1 MMQTRFRSALTSPF
15 AATAAVTLLVLA
27 PGCDK
32 FKQKSEDKE
41 IKNLEEKAAQLDKLS
56 QQQQQATGTQEE
68 KLKALNTQAGGV
80 DIKPNAETMQLTDE
94 QKKALEERIKSEKNS
109 SYQALLQEVLN
120 KDKEIK
126 DLNDKVSKLRAVL
139 PRPDMAGPNDSH
151 YGMALRF
158 LKKKGVPLDQ
168 ARSLVSRVNLME
180 KMAPGF
186 EVYHFYANGVYGSW
200 VNQGKAKVSPTDLQR
215 QEREKVENERDTAV
229 AQGEKLQEEVGDLAT
244 RKKQLESDIS
254 GLTDE
259 KSKLQT
265 AVAELTSTS
274 EKQKAL
280 LNSLHYVVGNSKKL
294 VEQGV
299 IIVPVFAKDRAGKNW
314 RDDVFE
320 KSLDLRSADTISI
333 SASELGLKKIGK
345 VSVVPGSLVKDE
357 HYKLTVSDDKMNATI
372 KLLTKDRFRNEKVV
386 FAVSE

>member
-1 MMQTRFRSALTSPF
+1 MMQSRFRSAVLSPF
-15 AATAAVTLLVLA
+15 AAIAAMTLLVMT

-41 IKNLEEKAAQLDKLS
+41 IKNLEQKAGELDKLN
-56 QQQQQATGTQEE
+56 QQQQQATGAQEE
-68 KLKALNTQAGGV
+68 KLKAIGAQPGGV
-80 DIKPNAETMQLTDE
+80 DIKPSGETMQLTDE

-120 KDKEIK
+120 KDKEIRE
-126 DLNDKVSKLRAVL
+126 LSDKVAKLRAVL

-158 LKKKGVPLDQ
+158 LKKKGVPLEE

-186 EVYHFYANGVYGSW
+186 EVYHFYANGVYGTW
-200 VNQGKAKVSPTDLQR
+200 VNQGKAKISPSDLQR
-215 QEREKVENERDTAV
+215 EEREKIEGERDTAV
-229 AQGEKLQEEVGDLAT
+229 AQGELLQEEVNDLST
-244 RKKQLESDIS
+244 HKKQLESDIA
-254 GLTDE
+254 GLADE
-259 KSKLQT
+259 KTKLQT
-265 AVAELTSTS
+265 SMVDLVTTG

-280 LNSLHYVVGNSKKL
+280 LSSLHYVVGNSKKL

-314 RDDVFE
+314 RDDVFD
-320 KSLDLRSADTISI
+320 KSLDLRSADTITI

-345 VSVVPGSLVKDE
+345 VTVVPGSLVKDE
-357 HYKLTVSDDKMNATI
+357 HYKLTLSDDKMSAVI

>member
-1 MMQTRFRSALTSPF
+1 MMQSRFRSALRSPF
-15 AATAAVTLLVLA
+15 AATAAITLLVMA

-32 FKQKSEDKE
+32 FRKKSEDKE
-41 IKNLEEKAAQLDKLS
+41 IQKLEEKAAELDKLS
-56 QQQQQATGTQEE
+56 QQQQQAVGAQDE
-68 KLKALNTQAGGV
+68 KLKQADV
-80 DIKPNAETMQLTDE
+80 TDIKPNAETMQLTDE
-94 QKKALEERIKSEKNS
+94 QKKALEERIKTEKNS

-126 DLNDKVSKLRAVL
+126 ELNDKVAKLRAVL

-168 ARSLVSRVNLME
+168 ARALVSRVNLME

-186 EVYHFYANGVYGSW
+186 EVYHFYANGVYGTW
-200 VNQGKAKVSPTDLQR
+200 VNQGKAKISPSDLQR
-215 QEREKVENERDTAV
+215 QEREKIEGERDTAV
-229 AQGEKLQEEVGDLAT
+229 AQGEKLQEEVNDLAT
-244 RKKQLESDIS
+244 RKQQLESDIS

-259 KSKLQT
+259 KTKLQT
-265 AVAELTSTS
+265 AVAELTTTS
-274 EKQKAL
+274 EKQKSL

-314 RDDVFE
+314 RDEVFD
-320 KSLDLRSADTISI
+320 KALDLRSADTINI

-345 VSVVPGSLVKDE
+345 VSVVPGSLVKDQ
-357 HYKLTVSDDKMNATI
+357 HYKLTISSDKLTATV
-372 KLLTKDRFRNEKVV
+372 KLLAKDRFRNEKVV

>member
-1 MMQTRFRSALTSPF
+1 MMQSRFRSAVLSPF
-15 AATAAVTLLVLA
+15 AAIAAMTLLVMT

-41 IKNLEEKAAQLDKLS
+41 IKNLEQKAGELDKLN
-56 QQQQQATGTQEE
+56 QQQQQATGAQEE
-68 KLKALNTQAGGV
+68 KLKAIGAQPGGV
-80 DIKPNAETMQLTDE
+80 DIKPSGETMQLTDE

-120 KDKEIK
+120 KDKEIRE
-126 DLNDKVSKLRAVL
+126 LSDKVAKLRAVL

-158 LKKKGVPLDQ
+158 LKKKGVPLEE

-186 EVYHFYANGVYGSW
+186 EVYHFYANGVYGTW
-200 VNQGKAKVSPTDLQR
+200 VNQGKAKISPSDLQR
-215 QEREKVENERDTAV
+215 EEREKIEGERDTAV
-229 AQGEKLQEEVGDLAT
+229 AQGELLQEEVNDLST
-244 RKKQLESDIS
+244 QKKQLESDIT
-254 GLTDE
+254 GLADE
-259 KSKLQT
+259 KTKLQT
-265 AVAELTSTS
+265 SMVELVTTG

-280 LNSLHYVVGNSKKL
+280 LSSLHYVVGNSKKL

-314 RDDVFE
+314 RDDVFD
-320 KSLDLRSADTISI
+320 KSLDLRSADTITI

-345 VSVVPGSLVKDE
+345 VTVVPGSLVKDE
-357 HYKLTVSDDKMNATI
+357 HYKLTLSDDKMSAVI

>member
-1 MMQTRFRSALTSPF
+1 MMQSRFRSAVLSPF
-15 AATAAVTLLVLA
+15 AAIAAMTLLVMT

-41 IKNLEEKAAQLDKLS
+41 IKNLEQKAAELDKLS
-56 QQQQQATGTQEE
+56 HQQQQATGAQEE
-68 KLKALNTQAGGV
+68 KLKAVGAQAGGV

-120 KDKEIK
+120 KDKEIRE
-126 DLNDKVSKLRAVL
+126 LSDKVAKLRAVL

-158 LKKKGVPLDQ
+158 LKKKGVPLEE

-186 EVYHFYANGVYGSW
+186 EVYHFYANGVYGTW
-200 VNQGKAKVSPTDLQR
+200 VNQGKAKISPSDLQR
-215 QEREKVENERDTAV
+215 EEREKIEGERDTAV
-229 AQGEKLQEEVGDLAT
+229 AQGELLQEEVNDLST
-244 RKKQLESDIS
+244 QKKQLESDIA
-254 GLTDE
+254 GLADE
-259 KSKLQT
+259 KTKLQT
-265 AVAELTSTS
+265 SMVELVTTG

-280 LNSLHYVVGNSKKL
+280 LSSLHYVVGNSKKL

-314 RDDVFE
+314 RDDVFD
-320 KSLDLRSADTISI
+320 KSLDLRSADTITI

-345 VSVVPGSLVKDE
+345 VTVVPGSLVKDE
-357 HYKLTVSDDKMNATI
+357 HYKLTLSDDKMSAVI

>member
-1 MMQTRFRSALTSPF
+1 MMQSRFRSALRSPF
-15 AATAAVTLLVLA
+15 AATAAITLLVMA

-32 FKQKSEDKE
+32 FRKKSEDKE
-41 IKNLEEKAAQLDKLS
+41 IQKLEEKAAELDKLS
-56 QQQQQATGTQEE
+56 QKQQQAAGAQDE
-68 KLKALNTQAGGV
+68 KLKQAGV
-80 DIKPNAETMQLTDE
+80 TDIKPNAETMQLTDE
-94 QKKALEERIKSEKNS
+94 QKKALEERIKTEKNS

-126 DLNDKVSKLRAVL
+126 ELNDKVAKLRAVL
-139 PRPDMAGPNDSH
+139 PKPDMAGPNDSH

-168 ARSLVSRVNLME
+168 ARALVSRVNLME

-186 EVYHFYANGVYGSW
+186 EVYHFYSNGVYGTW
-200 VNQGKAKVSPTDLQR
+200 VNQGKAKISPSDLQR
-215 QEREKVENERDTAV
+215 QEREKIENERDTAV
-229 AQGEKLQEEVGDLAT
+229 AQGEKLQEEVDDLAT

-259 KSKLQT
+259 KAKLQT
-265 AVAELTSTS
+265 AVAELTTTS

-280 LNSLHYVVGNSKKL
+280 LNSLHYVVGTSKKL

-314 RDDVFE
+314 RDDVFD
-320 KSLDLRSADTISI
+320 KALDLRSADTITI
-333 SASELGLKKIGK
+333 SASDLGLKKISK
-345 VSVVPGSLVKDE
+345 VSVVPGSLVKDQ
-357 HYKLTVSDDKMNATI
+357 HYKLTISDDKLNAVV
-372 KLLTKDRFRNEKVV
+372 KLLAKDRFRNEKVV